1 MSIFH
6 AQRAVNDNHAK
17 PLILPVAR
25 LQKPLP
31 ALGFDIWSSAGN
43 VEPLI
48 PPVARLQKPLPALG
62 FDI

>member
-1 MSIFH
+1 MQKPLPALGFDIWSS
-6 AQRAVNDNHAK
+6 AGNVE

-25 LQKPLP
+25 MQKPLP

-48 PPVARLQKPLPALG
+48 PPVARP
-62 FDI
+62 